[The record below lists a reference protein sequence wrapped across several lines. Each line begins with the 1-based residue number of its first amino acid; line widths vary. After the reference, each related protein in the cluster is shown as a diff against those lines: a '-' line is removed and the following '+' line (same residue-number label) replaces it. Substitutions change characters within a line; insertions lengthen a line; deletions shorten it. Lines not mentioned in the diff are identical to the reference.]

1 MNDLNP
7 KASGQS
13 DDHHTAAA
21 VATIWAVL
29 LALVVGF
36 ELASLLM
43 SRSMLAGVLH

>member
-13 DDHHTAAA
+13 DHHHTAAA

-43 SRSMLAGVLH
+43 SRSMLASVLH